1 MLSDPRFWSSKGQPF
16 RGALNGTTIVKVYDF
31 AMKYSKKEGVGCLY
45 YDLPRAT
52 KELSRKQLELLEAMS
67 NTGCEQEGIKY
78 NGSTVVVRAHII
90 VFSNHPPPK
99 ELLHKKIMSLRVTS
113 AQQPAE
119 ELEWTWPGQL
129 EDGSFNITELER
141 ELLEK
146 AKDDVMFRQAVVRVA
161 QQLMAPPG
169 GV

>member
-1 MLSDPRFWSSKGQPF
+1 
-16 RGALNGTTIVKVYDF
+16 
-31 AMKYSKKEGVGCLY
+31 
-45 YDLPRAT
+45 
-52 KELSRKQLELLEAMS
+52 
-67 NTGCEQEGIKY
+67 
-78 NGSTVVVRAHII
+78 
-90 VFSNHPPPK
+90 
-99 ELLHKKIMSLRVTS
+99 MSLRVTS